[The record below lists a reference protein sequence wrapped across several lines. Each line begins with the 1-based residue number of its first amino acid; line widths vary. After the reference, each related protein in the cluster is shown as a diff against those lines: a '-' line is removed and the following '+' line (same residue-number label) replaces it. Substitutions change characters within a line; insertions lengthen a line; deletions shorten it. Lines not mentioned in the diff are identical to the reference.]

1 MNAAHPASSCAG
13 STRASRDDVPG
24 IITVAPLDA
33 RLEAGMTSG
42 GPDRVVLAPS

>member
-1 MNAAHPASSCAG
+1 MSPGSS
-13 STRASRDDVPG
+13 PM
-24 IITVAPLDA
+24 APLDA